1 MMMPTKS
8 DDWMAG
14 MTDFQRETFASMQSR
29 AESCEA
35 RFESLHLDEIDWK
48 AERKRLRAELTALV
62 AEREEMKETIVL
74 LRSRAESSEASND
87 TAFRIISERDGLRKR
102 VVELDAL
109 KQRIADLESDNRA
122 LGYNNATLRGL
133 LKSHPPADRD
143 RELRERLVCAAL
155 TGIIGDISSYEDAA
169 DAAVRHA
176 DATLAAMR
184 KEGGGA

>member
-1 MMMPTKS
+1 VS
-8 DDWMAG
+8 DTTND
-14 MTDFQRETFASMQSR
+14 
-29 AESCEA
+29 
-35 RFESLHLDEIDWK
+35 ID
-48 AERKRLRAELTALV
+48 ALLRMLNQDGWEHHHAALTALV

-122 LGYNNATLRGL
+122 LSYNNATLRGL
-133 LKSHPPADRD
+133 LKSHPSADRD
-143 RELRERLVCAAL
+143 RELRERLICTAL
-155 TGIIGDISSYEDAA
+155 EGACSQDGWVSQEAIANHVVGIAN
-169 DAAVRHA
+169 
-176 DATLAAMR
+176 ATLAAMR

>member
-1 MMMPTKS
+1 VS
-8 DDWMAG
+8 DHEKDIDALAFFLEKVGEGDPMRC
-14 MTDFQRETFASMQSR
+14 DPEDASPWS
-29 AESCEA
+29 
-35 RFESLHLDEIDWK
+35 K
-48 AERKRLRAELTALV
+48 ALTALV

-133 LKSHPPADRD
+133 LKSHPPSDRD

-184 KEGGGA
+184 KQGGGA

>member
-1 MMMPTKS
+1 VS
-8 DDWMAG
+8 DTNNDIEELFCLLDHVIG
-14 MTDFQRETFASMQSR
+14 GKPHR
-29 AESCEA
+29 AA
-35 RFESLHLDEIDWK
+35 
-48 AERKRLRAELTALV
+48 LTALV

-143 RELRERLVCAAL
+143 RELRERDKAMELWMDQVTMMLCHSMTHSHDAKQGLVTRC
-155 TGIIGDISSYEDAA
+155 DAA
-169 DAAVRHA
+169 I
-176 DATLAAMR
+176 AAMR
-184 KEGGGA
+184 KGEQDGK